1 MSQKKYIGLDIGSVS
16 VKAVLINERK
26 EILEHHYVRSHGQ
39 PVEIFLL
46 VLKDIFNRT
55 HIDDVDG
62 IAITGSGGKFV
73 SELMNIAFVNEVVAH
88 SKATTTLYPEVRTII
103 EIGGEDSK
111 LMLVEY
117 DAATR
122 QAKVSDFSMNTMC
135 AAGTGSFL
143 DQQATRLDIAIE
155 KEFGTLALKS
165 KNPPRIAGRCSVFAK
180 TDMIHLQQEGTP
192 VHDIVAGLCYAMARN
207 FKSNI
212 GKGKE
217 FSKPIV
223 FQGGVA
229 ANIGMVKAFEDVLE
243 LKPGE
248 LIIPK
253 YFNVMGAIG
262 SVFAIMDKEIQ
273 SPFRG
278 LKEVEEYLR
287 SRTAKPSNLEPLQAD
302 NYKIVDGVHSIS
314 GDQKIEA
321 YVGVDVGSISTN
333 IVVID
338 KQKNILARRYLMTAG
353 RPLEAVK
360 QGLYEVGL
368 EIGDKVIV
376 CGSGTTG
383 SGRYLTADF
392 IGADIAKNEI
402 TAHAT
407 AAANVN
413 KNVDT
418 IFEIG
423 GQDSKFIRL
432 ENGAIVDFAMNKVCA
447 AGTGS
452 FLEEQAEKLSV
463 SIKGEF
469 SKKALSSCCPSHL
482 GERCTVFMESDL
494 NHHQQ
499 RGTSKD
505 DLLAGLSYSVVLN
518 FINRVVEDR
527 KIGNT
532 IFFQGGVAA
541 NRGVKAAFEK
551 VTGKKVIVPPH
562 HDIMGAIG
570 SAIIALEERTWEKPK
585 FKGFDLRHKKYEL
598 SSFVCKDCSNIC
610 EIRQVNIEGE
620 NPLYYGSRC
629 GKFDDERS
637 LKKGKHL
644 PRLFRERKDALQNTY
659 KKNKPDKPTGKKIGI
674 PQVSTFH
681 DLYPMWKAFFIELGF
696 DVVIS
701 SDTNKDIIY
710 NGVEVITAE
719 TCFPIKVA
727 HGHVMDMLE
736 RDIDYLF
743 LPSVINLTHASSDFT
758 HSYACPYVQCIPY
771 LVRSAID
778 FKEKKFTVLSPVIH
792 FEYGTEHV
800 NRTLRQVAKSL
811 GKRGSDVEAAIAA
824 AHDALRTFN
833 ETLVKRGQEVLE
845 KLGEDEKAFVLVSR
859 SYNGCDT
866 GMNLGL
872 PEKLRDLGIL
882 TIPLDFLA
890 LNLEEVAQDYPNM
903 YWKTGQRFL
912 AAAKR
917 IARDKRLYPLY
928 ITNFGCGPDSFI
940 TKFFTRELAGKPCL
954 TIEIDEHSSDVGAI
968 TRCEAFIDS
977 LKNVKPVNDG
987 RKAREE
993 LPLRNVTGKKKRT
1006 IYIPYMCDHGRMIAS
1021 AMKANGVQAEAL
1033 PMADNQSIDIG
1044 RKFTSGKE
1052 CYPSILTTGDIVK
1065 KAMSPAF
1072 DPEASSFLMATASG
1086 PCRFGQYNK
1095 FHRMVLDELGFP
1107 DVPIYTMDQG
1117 ENYGEDTTSLGTHFR
1132 KLAWNGIMFVDLLQK
1147 LQRETRPYEI
1157 NKGEAD
1163 TVYEEYMKKAEVGLE
1178 KNQSLVEIAKGA
1190 RDAFAGIRIDRSKPR
1205 PLIGIIGET
1214 YVRCNEFANNFL
1226 ARNIERL
1233 GGEAFIP
1240 PFAEWINYIA
1250 YCRRESCL
1258 FEKDYKGFF
1267 GEFISDIVQRYDAFR
1282 LTNVFK
1288 GRIRHFLK
1296 DASIR
1301 ELIKKG
1307 KPYID
1312 DSYKGDPV
1320 LSIGKAIEYAEEG
1333 FDGIINVIPFHCMPG
1348 TVVNGVLEK
1357 FQKDYSGVPCLKLSF
1372 DGQEQTN
1379 EETRLEAFMHQAYQR
1394 MESRLNAR
1402 AYGTTRH
1409 RGGVSSSVPGHAH
1422 SGGKGWRDEHAK
1434 KEVFSE

>member
-1 MSQKKYIGLDIGSVS
+1 MSRKKYIGLDIGSVS
-16 VKAVLINERK
+16 VKAVLINEHK
-26 EILEHHYVRSHGQ
+26 EILEDHYVRSHGQ
-39 PVEIFLL
+39 PVETFLL
-46 VLKDIFNRT
+46 VLNDIFNRT
-55 HIDDVDG
+55 HIDDLDG
-62 IAITGSGGKFV
+62 IAITGSGGKLV
-73 SELMNIAFVNEVVAH
+73 SELMNIAFINEVVAH
-88 SKATTTLYPEVRTII
+88 SKAATTLYPDARTVI

-111 LMLVEY
+111 LMLIEH
-117 DAATR
+117 DATT
-122 QAKVSDFSMNTMC
+122 QKTKVSDFSMNTMC

-155 KEFGTLALKS
+155 KEFGELALKS

-217 FSKPIV
+217 FLKPIV

-229 ANIGMVKAFEDVLE
+229 ANAGMIKAFEDILE
-243 LKPGE
+243 LRQGE

-253 YFNVMGAIG
+253 HFNVMGAIG
-262 SVFAIMDKEIQ
+262 SVFTIIDKGIH

-278 LKEVEEYLR
+278 LKEIEEYLR
-287 SRTAKPSNLEPLQAD
+287 NRSAKASDLEPLRAD
-302 NYKIVDGVHSIS
+302 NYKIVDGIHSID
-314 GDQKIEA
+314 GNEKVEA
-321 YVGVDVGSISTN
+321 YVGIDVGSISTN

-338 KQKNILARRYLMTAG
+338 KHKNVLARRYLMTAG

-360 QGLYEVGL
+360 QGLYEAGL
-368 EIGDKVIV
+368 EVGDKVIV
-376 CGSGTTG
+376 CGAGTTG
-383 SGRYLTADF
+383 SGRYLTGDF
-392 IGADIAKNEI
+392 IGADIVKNEI

-407 AAANVN
+407 AAANVD

-469 SKKALSSCCPSHL
+469 SNRALSSCCPSHL

-494 NHHQQ
+494 NHYQQ
-499 RGTSKD
+499 RGTSKE

-527 KIGNT
+527 KIGDT

-551 VTGKKVIVPPH
+551 VTGKRIIVPPH

-570 SAIIALEERTWEKPK
+570 SALIAMEEKAWEKSR

-610 EIRQVNIEGE
+610 EIRKVTIDGE
-620 NPLYYGSRC
+620 DPLHYGSRC
-629 GKFDDERS
+629 GKFDDEKS

-644 PRLFRERKDALQNTY
+644 PRLFRERKDALLNTY
-659 KKNKPDKPTGKKIGI
+659 KRNKPEHPAGKKIGI
-674 PQVSTFH
+674 PQTSTFFH
-681 DLYPMWKAFFIELGF
+681 DFFPLWKAFFTELGF
-696 DVVIS
+696 DIVTS
-701 SDTNKDIIY
+701 CDTNKDIVY

-727 HGHVMDMLE
+727 HGHVIDILE

-743 LPSVINLTHASSDFT
+743 LPSIINLTHASAKFT
-758 HSYACPYVQCIPY
+758 HSYACPYVQCLPY
-771 LVRSAID
+771 LIRSAID
-778 FKEKKFTVLSPVIH
+778 FNDKNFTVLSPVIH
-792 FEYGTEHV
+792 FEYGDDHV
-800 NRTLRQVAKSL
+800 NKALRQLAKSL
-811 GKRGSDVEAAIAA
+811 GKTGAIVETAIKAAREAQSAFHTTLEARG
-824 AHDALRTFN
+824 
-833 ETLVKRGQEVLE
+833 KEVLE
-845 KLGEDEKAFVLVSR
+845 KLGENEKAFVLISR

-872 PEKLRDLGIL
+872 PEKLRDLGVL
-882 TIPLDFLA
+882 TIPLDFLT
-890 LNLEEVAQDYPNM
+890 LDLEEVAHDYPNM
-903 YWKTGQRFL
+903 YWKTGQRFV
-912 AAAKR
+912 AAAR
-917 IARDKRLYPLY
+917 FIAKDKRLYPLY

-940 TKFFTRELAGKPCL
+940 TKFFTKELAGKPCL

-977 LKNVKPVNDG
+977 LKNVKPG
-987 RKAREE
+987 SHGKKLSEE
-993 LPLRNVTGKKKRT
+993 IPIRVMAEKKRT

-1021 AMKANGVQAEAL
+1021 AMKANGVMAEAL
-1033 PMADNQSIDIG
+1033 PMANQQTIDIG

-1065 KAMSPAF
+1065 KAMSPDF
-1072 DPEASSFLMATASG
+1072 DPDASAFFMATASG

-1095 FHRMVLDELGFP
+1095 FHRMILDELGFP
-1107 DVPIYTMDQG
+1107 HVPIYTMDQG
-1117 ENYGEDTTSLGTHFR
+1117 ENYGEDTKNLGTHFR
-1132 KLAWNGIMFVDLLQK
+1132 KLAWNGIMYIDLLQK

-1157 NKGEAD
+1157 QKGETDAI
-1163 TVYEEYMKKAEVGLE
+1163 YEIFVKKAEIALE
-1178 KNQSLVEIAKGA
+1178 KNEDLLGFA
-1190 RDAFAGIRIDRSKPR
+1190 REASDAFAEIKVDRHKPR
-1205 PLIGIIGET
+1205 PLIGVIGET

-1226 ARNIERL
+1226 VRNIERL
-1233 GGEAFIP
+1233 GGEAFVP
-1240 PFAEWINYIA
+1240 PFSEWINYIA
-1250 YCRRESCL
+1250 HCRRESCL

-1267 GEFISDIVQRYDAFR
+1267 GEFISDIVQKHEARR

-1288 GRIRHFLK
+1288 GRVKRFLK
-1296 DASIR
+1296 DASIK

-1320 LSIGKAIEYAEEG
+1320 LSMGKAIEYAEEG

-1348 TVVNGVLEK
+1348 TVVNGVLER
-1357 FQKDYSGVPCLKLSF
+1357 FQKEFSGIPCLKLSF
-1372 DGQEQTN
+1372 DGQAQTN

-1394 MESRLNAR
+1394 MESRLHIQKH
-1402 AYGTTRH
+1402 TTGSQSRI
-1409 RGGVSSSVPGHAH
+1409 RPFASSHGQHENKEVEG
-1422 SGGKGWRDEHAK
+1422 RLK
-1434 KEVFSE
+1434 KEVFSK

>member
-1 MSQKKYIGLDIGSVS
+1 MSHKKYIGLDIGSVS
-16 VKAVLINERK
+16 IKAVLINERK
-26 EILEHHYVRSHGQ
+26 EILENHYVRSHGQ
-39 PVEIFLL
+39 PVETFLL
-46 VLKDIFNRT
+46 VLRDIFNRT
-55 HIDDVDG
+55 HIDDIDG
-62 IAITGSGGKFV
+62 IAITGSGGKLI

-88 SKATTTLYPEVRTII
+88 SQATTTLHPEVRTII

-111 LMLVEY
+111 LMLIEK
-117 DAATR
+117 DETT
-122 QAKVSDFSMNTMC
+122 QQTKVSDFSMNTMC

-143 DQQATRLDIAIE
+143 DQQATRLDVAIE
-155 KEFGTLALKS
+155 KEFGEMALKS

-217 FSKPIV
+217 FSKPVV

-229 ANIGMVKAFEDVLE
+229 ANIGMIKAFEDILE
-243 LKPGE
+243 LKQGE
-248 LIIPK
+248 LIIPE

-262 SVFAIMDKEIQ
+262 TVFTLMDKGIH

-278 LKEVEEYLR
+278 LKEVEEYLKNR
-287 SRTAKPSNLEPLQAD
+287 GAKASTLEPLQS
-302 NYKIVDGVHSIS
+302 NSYKIIDKVHPIA
-314 GDQKIEA
+314 GDEKIEA

-338 KQKNILARRYLMTAG
+338 KHKNVLARRYLMTAG

-360 QGLYEVGL
+360 QGLYEAGQEV
-368 EIGDKVIV
+368 GDKVIV
-376 CGSGTTG
+376 CGAGTTG
-383 SGRYLTADF
+383 SGRYLTGDF

-407 AAANVN
+407 AAAQVD

-463 SIKGEF
+463 SIKGDF
-469 SKKALSSCCPSHL
+469 SNRALSSCCPSHL

-527 KIGNT
+527 KIGST

-551 VTGKKVIVPPH
+551 VTGKTITVPPH

-570 SAIIALEERTWEKPK
+570 SAIIAMEERTWEKSR
-585 FKGFDLRHKKYEL
+585 FKGFDLRSKRYEL

-610 EIRQVNIEGE
+610 EIRKVTIDGE
-620 NPLYYGSRC
+620 NPLHYGSRC

-644 PRLFRERKDALQNTY
+644 PRLFRERKDALFNTY
-659 KKNKPDKPTGKKIGI
+659 KKNKPDHPIGEKIGI

-681 DLYPMWKAFFIELGF
+681 DLYPMWKAFFVELGF
-696 DVVIS
+696 DVVTS
-701 SDTNKDIIY
+701 CDTNKDVIY

-727 HGHVMDMLE
+727 HGHVIDMLD

-743 LPSVINLTHASSDFT
+743 LPSVINLTHSSPKLT

-771 LVRSAID
+771 LVRSGID
-778 FKEKKFTVLSPVIH
+778 FKEKTLTVLSPIFH
-792 FEYGTEHV
+792 FEYGAEYV
-800 NRTLRQVAKSL
+800 NKTLRQVAQNV
-811 GKRGSDVEAAIAA
+811 GKTGEVVETAIKM
-824 AHDALRTFN
+824 AHKAQQTFN
-833 ETLVKRGQEVLE
+833 ETLTTRGKEILE
-845 KLGEDEKAFVLVSR
+845 KLGENEKAFVMISR

-882 TIPLDFLA
+882 TIPLDFLT
-890 LNLEEVAQDYPNM
+890 LDIEEIANDYPNM
-903 YWKTGQRFL
+903 YWKTGQKFL
-912 AAAKR
+912 AAAR
-917 IARDKRLYPLY
+917 IIARDKRLYPLY

-940 TKFFTRELAGKPCL
+940 NKFFAKELAGKPCL

-977 LKNVKPVNDG
+977 LKNVKLSTERKKLRDDVPV
-987 RKAREE
+987 
-993 LPLRNVTGKKKRT
+993 RNLTEKKRT

-1021 AMKANGVQAEAL
+1021 SMKANGVLAEAL
-1033 PMADNQSIDIG
+1033 PMANKQSVDIG

-1065 KAMSPAF
+1065 KATSPDF
-1072 DPEASSFLMATASG
+1072 DPEASAFFMATASG

-1107 DVPIYTMDQG
+1107 HVPIYTMDQG
-1117 ENYGEDTTSLGTHFR
+1117 ENYGEDTRSLGTHFR
-1132 KLAWNGIMFVDLLQK
+1132 KLAWNGIMYIDLLQK
-1147 LQRETRPYEI
+1147 LQRETRPYEL
-1157 NKGEAD
+1157 KRGETD
-1163 TVYEEYMKKAEVGLE
+1163 NLYENCVRKAEVALE
-1178 KNQSLVEIAKGA
+1178 NRQSLTDHA
-1190 RDAFAGIRIDRSKPR
+1190 REANNAFAKIAVDRSKPR
-1205 PLIGIIGET
+1205 PLIGVIGET

-1233 GGEAFIP
+1233 GGEAYIS
-1240 PFAEWINYIA
+1240 PFSEWINYIA
-1250 YCRRESCL
+1250 HCRRESCL
-1258 FEKDYKGFF
+1258 FEKDYKGLLV
-1267 GEFISDIVQRYDAFR
+1267 EIISDIVQRYDAYK
-1282 LTNVFK
+1282 LTKIFK
-1288 GRIRHFLK
+1288 GKIRHFPHETPIK
-1296 DASIR
+1296 
-1301 ELIKKG
+1301 ELIRKG

-1320 LSIGKAIEYAEEG
+1320 LSMGKAIEYVEEG

-1348 TVVNGVLEK
+1348 TVVNGVLER
-1357 FQKDYSGVPCLKLSF
+1357 FQKDFYGTPCLKLSF

-1379 EETRLEAFMHQAYQR
+1379 EETRLEAFMHQAHQR
-1394 MESRLNAR
+1394 MEGRLNSKKS
-1402 AYGTTRH
+1402 GTRNH
-1409 RGGVSSSVPGHAH
+1409 RQKNKVSSGQLAVG
-1422 SGGKGWRDEHAK
+1422 R
-1434 KEVFSE
+1434 

>member
-1 MSQKKYIGLDIGSVS
+1 MNTTMPQKKYVGLDIGSVS
-16 VKAVLINERK
+16 VKAVLINDRK
-26 EILEHHYVRSHGQ
+26 EILEDHYVRSHGQ
-39 PVEIFLL
+39 PVETFLL
-46 VLKDIFNRT
+46 VLRDIFNRT
-55 HIDDVDG
+55 HIDDIDG
-62 IAITGSGGKFV
+62 IAITGTGGKFV
-73 SELMNIAFVNEVVAH
+73 SELMNITFVNEVVAH
-88 SKATTTLYPEVRTII
+88 SKATTTLHPEVRTII

-111 LMLVEY
+111 LMLIEHNES
-117 DAATR
+117 TG
-122 QAKVSDFSMNTMC
+122 QMKVSDFSMNTLC

-143 DQQATRLDIAIE
+143 DQQATRLGIAIE
-155 KEFGTLALKS
+155 KEFGDLALKS

-217 FSKPIV
+217 FFKPIV

-229 ANIGMVKAFEDVLE
+229 ANAGMVKAFEDILE
-243 LKPGE
+243 LKPSE
-248 LIIPK
+248 LVIPK
-253 YFNVMGAIG
+253 YFKVMGAVGAALTIL
-262 SVFAIMDKEIQ
+262 DKGIH
-273 SPFRG
+273 SPFLG
-278 LKEVEEYLR
+278 LKEIEEYLR
-287 SRTAKPSNLEPLQAD
+287 DRGAKSSSLEPLRGD
-302 NYKIVDGVHSIS
+302 NYKITDGIHSLA
-314 GDQKIEA
+314 GDEKVEA

-338 KQKNILARRYLMTAG
+338 KHKTVLSRRYLMTAG

-368 EIGDKVIV
+368 EVGDKVIV
-376 CGSGTTG
+376 CGAGTTG
-383 SGRYLTADF
+383 SGRYLTGDF

-407 AAANVN
+407 AAANVD

-469 SKKALSSCCPSHL
+469 SKRALSSCCPSHL

-551 VTGKKVIVPPH
+551 VTGKTVIVPPH

-570 SAIIALEERTWEKPK
+570 SAIIAMEERTWEKSK
-585 FKGFDLRHKKYEL
+585 FRGFDLRYKKYEL

-610 EIRQVNIEGE
+610 EIRKVSIEGE
-620 NPLYYGSRC
+620 NPLHYGSRC

-644 PRLFRERKDALQNTY
+644 PRLFRERKDALFHTY
-659 KKNKPDKPTGKKIGI
+659 KKNKPDKPIGKKIGI

-681 DLYPMWKAFFIELGF
+681 DFYPMWKAFFIELGF
-696 DVVIS
+696 DVVTS
-701 SDTNKDIIY
+701 SDTNKDIVY

-727 HGHVMDMLE
+727 HGHVIDLLD

-743 LPSVINLTHASSDFT
+743 LPSVINLTHASPRLT

-771 LVRSAID
+771 LVRAAIHFED
-778 FKEKKFTVLSPVIH
+778 KKFKVLSPVIH
-792 FEYGTEHV
+792 FEYGEDYFVKTLRKIAKDIGCTGDVVDTAIKSAREALETFQ
-800 NRTLRQVAKSL
+800 RTLEV
-811 GKRGSDVEAAIAA
+811 RGSEI
-824 AHDALRTFN
+824 
-833 ETLVKRGQEVLE
+833 LE
-845 KLGEDEKAFVLVSR
+845 KLGENEKAFVFISR

-872 PEKLRDLGIL
+872 PEKLRDLGIV
-882 TIPLDFLA
+882 TIPLDFLK
-890 LNLEEVAQDYPNM
+890 LDIEEVAKDYPNM

-912 AAAKR
+912 AAAR
-917 IARDKRLYPLY
+917 LIARDKRLYPLY

-940 TKFFTRELAGKPCL
+940 TKFFAKELAGKPCL

-977 LKNVKPVNDG
+977 LKNVKFSPESKKLREDAPIRALVG
-987 RKAREE
+987 ERKR
-993 LPLRNVTGKKKRT
+993 RT
-1006 IYIPYMCDHGRMIAS
+1006 IYIPYMCDHGRMIAAS
-1021 AMKANGVQAEAL
+1021 MRANGVLAEAL
-1033 PMADNQSIDIG
+1033 PMANKQSIDIG

-1052 CYPSILTTGDIVK
+1052 CYPAIVTTGDIVK
-1065 KAMSPAF
+1065 KALSPDF
-1072 DPEASSFLMATASG
+1072 DPEASAFFMATASG

-1095 FHRMVLDELGFP
+1095 FHRMVLDELGFTH
-1107 DVPIYTMDQG
+1107 VPLYTMDQG
-1117 ENYGEDTTSLGTHFR
+1117 ENYGEDTRSLGTHFR
-1132 KLAWNGIMFVDLLQK
+1132 KLAWNGIMYIDLLQK
-1147 LQRETRPYEI
+1147 MQREIRPYELQ
-1157 NKGEAD
+1157 KGETDAI
-1163 TVYEEYMKKAEVGLE
+1163 YENYVKKAEEGLE
-1178 KNQSLVEIAKGA
+1178 KHRNLIRFAEEA
-1190 RDAFAGIRIDRSKPR
+1190 RDAFAKIKIDRSKPR

-1226 ARNIERL
+1226 VRNIERL
-1233 GGEAFIP
+1233 GGEAFVP

-1250 YCRRESCL
+1250 YCRRESCM
-1258 FEKDYKGFF
+1258 FEKDYKGFL
-1267 GEFISDIVQRYDAFR
+1267 GEFISDIVQRYDAYR
-1282 LTNVFK
+1282 LTRVFK
-1288 GRIRHFLK
+1288 GRVRHFLK
-1296 DASIR
+1296 DASIKD
-1301 ELIKKG
+1301 LIKKG

-1320 LSIGKAIEYAEEG
+1320 LSMGKAIEYVEED

-1357 FQKDYSGVPCLKLSF
+1357 FQRQHGGMPCLKLSF

-1379 EETRLEAFMHQAYQR
+1379 EGTRLEAFMHQTYQR
-1394 MESRLNAR
+1394 MEGRLNTQK
-1402 AYGTTRH
+1402 YNMSSH
-1409 RGGVSSSVPGHAH
+1409 RQKDAESNRQLAAGR
-1422 SGGKGWRDEHAK
+1422 K
-1434 KEVFSE
+1434 

>member
-1 MSQKKYIGLDIGSVS
+1 MSRKKYIGLDIGSVS
-16 VKAVLINERK
+16 VKSVLINEHK
-26 EILEHHYVRSHGQ
+26 EILENHYIRTHGQ
-39 PVEIFLL
+39 TVETFLL
-46 VLKDIFNRT
+46 VLKEMFNRT
-55 HIDDVDG
+55 HIDDIDG
-62 IAITGSGGKFV
+62 IAITGTGGKMV

-88 SKATTTLYPEVRTII
+88 SKAATTLHPEARTII

-111 LMLVEY
+111 LMLIEQ
-117 DAATR
+117 DETTK
-122 QAKVSDFSMNTMC
+122 QIKVADFSMNTMC

-143 DQQATRLDIAIE
+143 DQQATRLGVSIE
-155 KEFGTLALKS
+155 NEFGELSLKS

-192 VHDIVAGLCYAMARN
+192 VYDIVAGLCYAMARN

-217 FSKPIV
+217 FTKPIV

-229 ANIGMVKAFEDVLE
+229 ANVGMVKAFLDTLE
-243 LKPGE
+243 LKPEE

-253 YFNVMGAIG
+253 YFKVMGALGAAFTI
-262 SVFAIMDKEIQ
+262 IDKELHT
-273 SPFRG
+273 PFRG

-287 SRTAKPSNLEPLQAD
+287 ERGAKTSNLEPLRAEH
-302 NYKIVDGVHSIS
+302 YHIVDGVHSIAE
-314 GDQKIEA
+314 GEKVEA

-338 KQKNILARRYLMTAG
+338 KDKNILSRRYLMTAG

-368 EIGDKVIV
+368 EVGDKVNV
-376 CGSGTTG
+376 CGAGTTG
-383 SGRYLTADF
+383 SGRYLTGDF

-407 AAANVN
+407 AAANVD

-469 SKKALSSCCPSHL
+469 SNRALSSCCPSHL

-570 SAIIALEERTWEKPK
+570 SAIIAMEEKTWDKSR
-585 FKGFDLRHKKYEL
+585 FKGFDLRHKRYDL

-610 EIRQVNIEGE
+610 EIRKVTIDGE
-620 NPLYYGSRC
+620 NPLHYGSRC
-629 GKFDDERS
+629 GKFDDERT
-637 LKKGKHL
+637 LKKGRHL
-644 PRLFRERKDALQNTY
+644 PRLFKERKDGLFNTY
-659 KKNKPDKPTGKKIGI
+659 KKNKPDHPAGKKVGI

-681 DLYPMWKAFFIELGF
+681 DFYPMWKAFFTELGF
-696 DVVIS
+696 EVVTS
-701 SDTNKDIIY
+701 SDTNKDIVY

-727 HGHVMDMLE
+727 HGHVIDMLE
-736 RDIDYLF
+736 KEIDYLF
-743 LPSVINLTHASSDFT
+743 LPSVINLSHASAKLS

-778 FKEKKFTVLSPVIH
+778 FTDRKFEVLSPVIH
-792 FEYGTEHV
+792 FEHGEESV
-800 NRTLRQVAKSL
+800 
-811 GKRGSDVEAAIAA
+811 
-824 AHDALRTFN
+824 N
-833 ETLVKRGQEVLE
+833 ETLRLMAKGLGKSGAVVAAAIKTANEALKTFNRNLEARGKEVLE
-845 KLGEDEKAFVLVSR
+845 KLGENEKAFVLISR

-872 PEKLRDLGIL
+872 PEKLRDLGVL
-882 TIPLDFLA
+882 TIPLDFLTLDIA
-890 LNLEEVAQDYPNM
+890 SVAHDYPNM
-903 YWKTGQRFL
+903 YWKTGQKFL
-912 AAAKR
+912 AAAKI
-917 IARDKRLYPLY
+917 IAKDKRLFPLY

-940 TKFFTRELAGKPCL
+940 TKFFIKELEGKPCL

-977 LKNVKPVNDG
+977 LKNVKLVNNGKLTRTDV
-987 RKAREE
+987 
-993 LPLRNVTGKKKRT
+993 PLRTLPAKKKRKL
-1006 IYIPYMCDHGRMIAS
+1006 YVPYMCDHGRMIAS
-1021 AMKANGVQAEAL
+1021 AMKANGVLAEAL
-1033 PMADNQSIDIG
+1033 PMANKQTVDVG

-1052 CYPSILTTGDIVK
+1052 CYPAILTTGDIVK
-1065 KAMSPAF
+1065 KALSPDF
-1072 DPEASSFLMATASG
+1072 DPEASAFLMATASG

-1095 FHRMVLDELGFP
+1095 FQRIVLDDLGFSN
-1107 DVPIYTMDQG
+1107 VPIYTMDQE
-1117 ENYGEDTTSLGTHFR
+1117 ENYNEDTKNLGTHFR
-1132 KLAWNGIMFVDLLQK
+1132 KLAWNGIVYIDLLQK
-1147 LQRETRPYEI
+1147 MQRETRPYEL
-1157 NKGEAD
+1157 NKGETDA
-1163 TVYEEYMKKAEVGLE
+1163 VYETFVQKAEAALE
-1178 KNQSLVEIAKGA
+1178 KNQGLVEPAREA
-1190 RDAFAGIRIDRSKPR
+1190 RDAFAKINVDRSKPR
-1205 PLIGIIGET
+1205 PLIGVIGET
-1214 YVRCNEFANNFL
+1214 YVRCNDYANNFL
-1226 ARNIERL
+1226 LSSIERL
-1233 GGEAFIP
+1233 GGEVFVP
-1240 PFAEWINYIA
+1240 PFGEWINYIA
-1250 YCRRESCL
+1250 HCRRESCRL
-1258 FEKDYKGFF
+1258 EKDYKGLL
-1267 GEFISDIVQRYDAFR
+1267 GEIISDVVQRYDAYK
-1282 LTNVFK
+1282 LTRIFK
-1288 GRIRHFLK
+1288 GRIKHFLK
-1296 DASIR
+1296 DASIKD
-1301 ELIKKG
+1301 LIKKG

-1320 LSIGKAIEYAEEG
+1320 LSMGKVVEYVEHG
-1333 FDGIINVIPFHCMPG
+1333 YDGIVNVIPFHCMPG
-1348 TVVNGVLEK
+1348 TVVNGVLER
-1357 FQKDYSGVPCLKLSF
+1357 FQKDYYGIPCLKLSF

-1394 MESRLNAR
+1394 MEGRLSSKKPNKSIRKPHGKANN
-1402 AYGTTRH
+1402 TRQMAASH
-1409 RGGVSSSVPGHAH
+1409 R
-1422 SGGKGWRDEHAK
+1422 
-1434 KEVFSE
+1434 

>member
-1 MSQKKYIGLDIGSVS
+1 MSQKKYVGLDIGSVS
-16 VKAVLINERK
+16 VKAVLVNEHK
-26 EILEHHYVRSHGQ
+26 EILENHYVRSHGQ
-39 PVEIFLL
+39 PIETFLL
-46 VLKDIFNRT
+46 VLRDIFNRT
-55 HIDDVDG
+55 HIDDIDG
-62 IAITGSGGKFV
+62 MAITGSGGKFA
-73 SELMNIAFVNEVVAH
+73 SELMNIAFINEVVAH
-88 SKATTTLYPEVRTII
+88 SKATTTLHPEVRTVI

-111 LMLVEY
+111 LMIIEQ
-117 DAATR
+117 DPST
-122 QAKVSDFSMNTMC
+122 QQTKVSDFSMNTMC

-143 DQQATRLDIAIE
+143 DQQATRLGIAIE
-155 KEFGTLALKS
+155 KEFGELALKS

-229 ANIGMVKAFEDVLE
+229 ANVGMIKAFEDTLE
-243 LKPGE
+243 IKPGE

-262 SVFAIMDKEIQ
+262 TVFTMIDKGID

-278 LKEVEEYLR
+278 LKEIEEYLR
-287 SRTAKPSNLEPLQAD
+287 NRSAKLSNLEPLRAD
-302 NYKIVDGVHSIS
+302 NYKIVEETHPIIENEKV
-314 GDQKIEA
+314 EA

-333 IVVID
+333 VVVID
-338 KQKNILARRYLMTAG
+338 RHKNVLSRRYLMTAG

-368 EIGDKVIV
+368 EVGDKVIV
-376 CGSGTTG
+376 CGAGTTG
-383 SGRYLTADF
+383 SGRYLTGDF

-407 AAANVN
+407 AAANVD

-423 GQDSKFIRL
+423 GQDSKFIHL
-432 ENGAIVDFAMNKVCA
+432 ENGAVVDFAMNKVCA

-469 SKKALSSCCPSHL
+469 SKRALSSCCPSHL

-499 RGTSKD
+499 HGTAKD

-527 KIGNT
+527 KIGDT

-551 VTGKKVIVPPH
+551 VTGKKIIVPPH

-570 SAIIALEERTWEKPK
+570 SAIIAMEERTWEKSR

-644 PRLFRERKDALQNTY
+644 PRLFRERKEALFNTY
-659 KKNKPDKPTGKKIGI
+659 KKNKPDRPIGKKIGI

-681 DLYPMWKAFFIELGF
+681 DLYPLWKAFFIELGF
-696 DVVIS
+696 EVVTS
-701 SDTNKDIIY
+701 SDTNKDIVY

-727 HGHVMDMLE
+727 HGHVIDMLD

-743 LPSVINLTHASSDFT
+743 LPSVVNLTHSSPRLT

-771 LVRSAID
+771 LVRSAVD
-778 FKEKKFTVLSPVIH
+778 FREKKFKVLSPVIH
-792 FEYGTEHV
+792 FEYGEEYV
-800 NRTLRQVAKSL
+800 NKTLRQIAKSI
-811 GKRGSDVEAAIAA
+811 GRTGEIVETAIKSARES
-824 AHDALRTFN
+824 LQTFN
-833 ETLVKRGQEVLE
+833 KTLEARGREVLE
-845 KLGEDEKAFVLVSR
+845 KLGENEKAFVLISR

-872 PEKLRDLGIL
+872 PEKLRDLGVM
-882 TIPLDFLA
+882 TIPLDFLT
-890 LNLEEVAQDYPNM
+890 LNLEEIAHDYPNM

-912 AAAKR
+912 AAAR
-917 IARDKRLYPLY
+917 VIARDKRLYPLY

-940 TKFFTRELAGKPCL
+940 TKFFTKELGGKPCL

-977 LKNVKPVNDG
+977 LKNVRPSTNG
-987 RKAREE
+987 RKLREE
-993 LPLRNVTGKKKRT
+993 IPIRTLQEKKRT
-1006 IYIPYMCDHGRMIAS
+1006 IYIPYMCDHGRMIAA
-1021 AMKANGVQAEAL
+1021 AMKAHGVLGEAL
-1033 PMADNQSIDIG
+1033 PMANKESIDVG

-1052 CYPSILTTGDIVK
+1052 CYPAILTTGDIVK
-1065 KAMSPAF
+1065 KALSPDF
-1072 DPEASSFLMATASG
+1072 DPEASAFLMATASG

-1095 FHRMVLDELGFP
+1095 FHRMVLDELGFTN
-1107 DVPIYTMDQG
+1107 VPIYTMDQG
-1117 ENYGEDTTSLGTHFR
+1117 ENYGEDTESLGTHFR
-1132 KLAWNGIMFVDLLQK
+1132 KMAWNGIMYIDLLQK
-1147 LQRETRPYEI
+1147 LQRETRPYELH
-1157 NKGEAD
+1157 KGETDAL
-1163 TVYEEYMKKAEVGLE
+1163 YEKYVRKAEAALE
-1178 KNQSLVEIAKGA
+1178 RYQSLVVPA
-1190 RDAFAGIRIDRSKPR
+1190 REASDAFARVKVDRSKPR
-1205 PLIGIIGET
+1205 PLIGVIGET

-1226 ARNIERL
+1226 ARHIERL

-1250 YCRRESCL
+1250 HCRRESCL
-1258 FEKDYKGFF
+1258 FEKDYKGFL
-1267 GEFISDIVQRYDAFR
+1267 GEFISDIVQRYDAHK
-1282 LTNVFK
+1282 LMKVFK

-1296 DASIR
+1296 DASIK
-1301 ELIKKG
+1301 ELIRKG

-1320 LSIGKAIEYAEEG
+1320 LSMGKAVEYVTEG
-1333 FDGIINVIPFHCMPG
+1333 FDGIVNVIPFHCMPG
-1348 TVVNGVLEK
+1348 TVVNGVLER
-1357 FQKDYSGVPCLKLSF
+1357 FQKEYNGMPCLKLSF
-1372 DGQEQTN
+1372 DGQERTN

-1394 MESRLNAR
+1394 MEGRLHSKKHGKVSRR
-1402 AYGTTRH
+1402 QTDS
-1409 RGGVSSSVPGHAH
+1409 VSSRQLAAGR
-1422 SGGKGWRDEHAK
+1422 K
-1434 KEVFSE
+1434 

>member
-1 MSQKKYIGLDIGSVS
+1 MGSVNKIMSQKKYIGLDIGSVS
-16 VKAVLINERK
+16 VKAVLINEHK
-26 EILEHHYVRSHGQ
+26 EILENHYVRSHGQ
-39 PVEIFLL
+39 PVETFLL
-46 VLKDIFNRT
+46 VLKDMFNRT
-55 HIDDVDG
+55 HIDDIDG

-73 SELMNIAFVNEVVAH
+73 SQLMNIAFINEVVAH
-88 SKATTTLYPEVRTII
+88 STAATTLYPEIRTII

-111 LMLVEY
+111 LMLVEK
-117 DAATR
+117 DETTG
-122 QAKVSDFSMNTMC
+122 QTKVSDFSMNTMC

-155 KEFGTLALKS
+155 KEFGNLALKS

-217 FSKPIV
+217 FHKPIV

-229 ANIGMVKAFEDVLE
+229 ANIGMIKAFEDTLE
-243 LKPGE
+243 LKSGE

-262 SVFAIMDKEIQ
+262 AAFSIIDKGIHT
-273 SPFRG
+273 PFRG
-278 LKEVEEYLR
+278 LKEIEEYLR
-287 SRTAKPSNLEPLQAD
+287 NRSAKPSDLEPLKCD
-302 NYKIVDGVHSIS
+302 NYKVIEAIHPLGGNEKV
-314 GDQKIEA
+314 EA

-338 KQKNILARRYLMTAG
+338 KNKNVLARRYLMTAG

-368 EIGDKVIV
+368 EVGDKVNV
-376 CGSGTTG
+376 CGAGTTG
-383 SGRYLTADF
+383 SGRYLTGDF

-407 AAANVN
+407 AAANVD

-432 ENGAIVDFAMNKVCA
+432 VNGAIVDFAMNKVCA

-452 FLEEQAEKLSV
+452 FLEEQAEKLNV

-499 RGTSKD
+499 RGTSKE

-527 KIGNT
+527 PIGNT

-551 VTGKKVIVPPH
+551 VTGKKIIVPPH

-570 SAIIALEERTWEKPK
+570 SAIISMEERTWEKSK
-585 FKGFDLRHKKYEL
+585 FKGFDLRNKRYEL
-598 SSFVCKDCSNIC
+598 TSFVCKDCSNIC

-629 GKFDDERS
+629 GKFDDDRS

-644 PRLFRERKDALQNTY
+644 PRLFRERKDALINTY
-659 KKNKPDKPTGKKIGI
+659 KKTKPENPAGKTIGI
-674 PQVSTFH
+674 PQVSSFYH
-681 DLYPMWKAFFIELGF
+681 DLFPMWKAFFVELGF
-696 DVVIS
+696 DIVTS
-701 SDTNKDIIY
+701 GDTNKDTVY
-710 NGVEVITAE
+710 HGVEVITAE

-727 HGHVMDMLE
+727 HGHVIDMLE
-736 RDIDYLF
+736 RNIDYLF
-743 LPSVINLTHASSDFT
+743 LPSVINLTHSNTKFT
-758 HSYACPYVQCIPY
+758 HSYACPYVQCLPY
-771 LVRSAID
+771 LVKAAID
-778 FKEKKFTVLSPVIH
+778 FKDKNFTVLSPVIH
-792 FEYGTEHV
+792 FEYGEEYV
-800 NRTLRQVAKSL
+800 NKTLRELAREVGKSGDIVEKAIRSAHESLQNFNNTLQVR
-811 GKRGSDVEAAIAA
+811 GKEILD
-824 AHDALRTFN
+824 
-833 ETLVKRGQEVLE
+833 
-845 KLGEDEKAFVLVSR
+845 KLGENEKAFVLISR

-882 TIPLDFLA
+882 TIPLDYLKLDLDEIA
-890 LNLEEVAQDYPNM
+890 HDYPNM

-912 AAAKR
+912 AAAR
-917 IARDKRLYPLY
+917 VIAKDKRLYPLY

-940 TKFFTRELAGKPCL
+940 TKFFNKELCGKPCL

-977 LKNVKPVNDG
+977 LKNVRPNSDSKKVRHDVPF
-987 RKAREE
+987 RELTE
-993 LPLRNVTGKKKRT
+993 RKKRI
-1006 IYIPYMCDHGRMIAS
+1006 IYIPYMCDHGRMIAA
-1021 AMKANGVQAEAL
+1021 AMRANGVSAESL
-1033 PMADNQSIDIG
+1033 PMANKESVDIG

-1052 CYPSILTTGDIVK
+1052 CYPAILTTGDIVK
-1065 KAMSPAF
+1065 KAMSPDF
-1072 DPEASSFLMATASG
+1072 DPEASAFFMATASG

-1095 FHRMVLDELGFP
+1095 FHRLVLDEIGFP
-1107 DVPIYTMDQG
+1107 NVPIHTLDQE
-1117 ENYGEDTTSLGTHFR
+1117 ENYGEDTKKLGTRFL
-1132 KLAWNGIMFVDLLQK
+1132 KLSWKGIMYIDLLQK
-1147 LQRETRPYEI
+1147 MQRETRPYEI
-1157 NKGEAD
+1157 HKGETDAI
-1163 TVYEEYMKKAEVGLE
+1163 YEDFVKKAEDALE
-1178 KNQSLVEIAKGA
+1178 KHLDLVEFAGKA
-1190 RDAFAGIRIDRSKPR
+1190 ADAFLKVKVDRSKPR
-1205 PLIGIIGET
+1205 PLIGVIGET

-1226 ARNIERL
+1226 VKSIEKL
-1233 GGEAFIP
+1233 GGEAFVP
-1240 PFAEWINYIA
+1240 PFSEWINYIA
-1250 YCRRESCL
+1250 HCRREACR
-1258 FEKDYKGFF
+1258 FEKDYKGYF
-1267 GEFISDIVQRYDAFR
+1267 GEIISDIVQRYDAYR
-1282 LTNVFK
+1282 LTRVFK
-1288 GRIRHFLK
+1288 GKVRRFLK
-1296 DASIR
+1296 DASIK
-1301 ELIKKG
+1301 ELIRKG

-1312 DSYKGDPV
+1312 DSYRGDPV
-1320 LSIGKAIEYAEEG
+1320 LSMGKAVEYVEEG

-1348 TVVNGVLEK
+1348 TVVNGVLER
-1357 FQKDYSGVPCLKLSF
+1357 FIKDRENIPCLKLSF

-1394 MESRLNAR
+1394 MESHMNSHAPKGHKIPLVKKTRTLITSAR
-1402 AYGTTRH
+1402 
-1409 RGGVSSSVPGHAH
+1409 
-1422 SGGKGWRDEHAK
+1422 
-1434 KEVFSE
+1434 

>member
-26 EILEHHYVRSHGQ
+26 EIQESHYVRSHGQ
-39 PVEIFLL
+39 PVETFLM
-46 VLKDIFNRT
+46 VLRDIFNRT
-55 HIDDVDG
+55 PIDDIDG
-62 IAITGSGGKFV
+62 IAITGSGGKLI
-73 SELMNIAFVNEVVAH
+73 SELMNIAFINEVVAH
-88 SKATTTLYPEVRTII
+88 SQATTTLYPEVRTII

-111 LMLVEY
+111 LMLIEK
-117 DAATR
+117 DEAT
-122 QAKVSDFSMNTMC
+122 QHIKVSDFSMNTMC

-143 DQQATRLDIAIE
+143 DQQATRLGIAIE
-155 KEFGTLALKS
+155 KEFGELALKS

-217 FSKPIV
+217 FFKPIV

-229 ANIGMVKAFEDVLE
+229 ANVGMIKAFEDILE

-262 SVFAIMDKEIQ
+262 AVFTIIAKGIH

-287 SRTAKPSNLEPLQAD
+287 NRSAKASNLEPLQSD
-302 NYKIVDGVHSIS
+302 NYEIVEKTHPITGNEKV
-314 GDQKIEA
+314 EA

-333 IVVID
+333 VVVID
-338 KQKNILARRYLMTAG
+338 KHKNVLARRYLMTAG

-376 CGSGTTG
+376 CGAGTTG
-383 SGRYLTADF
+383 SGRYLTGDF

-407 AAANVN
+407 AAANVD

-463 SIKGEF
+463 NIKGEF
-469 SKKALSSCCPSHL
+469 SKRALSSCCPSHL

-518 FINRVVEDR
+518 FINRVVEGR
-527 KIGNT
+527 SIGNT

-551 VTGKKVIVPPH
+551 VTGKKIIVPPH

-570 SAIIALEERTWEKPK
+570 AAIIAMEERNWEKSR
-585 FKGFDLRHKKYEL
+585 FKGFDLRHKRYVL

-610 EIRQVNIEGE
+610 EIRKVTIDGE
-620 NPLYYGSRC
+620 NPLHYGSRC

-637 LKKGKHL
+637 FKKGKHL
-644 PRLFRERKDALQNTY
+644 PRLFRERKDALFNTY
-659 KKNKPDKPTGKKIGI
+659 KKNKPDQPIGKKIGI

-681 DLYPMWKAFFIELGF
+681 DLYPMWKAFFTELGF
-696 DVVIS
+696 EIVTS

-710 NGVEVITAE
+710 NGVEAITAE

-727 HGHVMDMLE
+727 HGHVIDMLD

-743 LPSVINLTHASSDFT
+743 LPSVVNLTHSSPRLT

-778 FKEKKFTVLSPVIH
+778 FKERKFTVLSPVIH
-792 FEYGTEHV
+792 FEYGEAYV
-800 NRTLRQVAKSL
+800 NNTLRQIAKSI
-811 GKRGSDVEAAIAA
+811 GRRGEIVETAIKS
-824 AHDALRTFN
+824 AHEALQTFN
-833 ETLVKRGQEVLE
+833 KTLEARGKEILETL
-845 KLGEDEKAFVLVSR
+845 GENEKAFVLISR

-882 TIPLDFLA
+882 TIPMDFLK
-890 LNLEEVAQDYPNM
+890 LDIEEVAHDYPNM
-903 YWKTGQRFL
+903 YWKTGQKFL
-912 AAAKR
+912 AAAR
-917 IARDKRLYPLY
+917 VIARDKRLYPLY

-940 TKFFTRELAGKPCL
+940 IKFFTRELAGKPCL

-977 LKNVKPVNDG
+977 LKNVKPATDR
-987 RKAREE
+987 RK
-993 LPLRNVTGKKKRT
+993 LRDDVPVRKLTEKKRRT
-1006 IYIPYMCDHGRMIAS
+1006 IYIPYMCDHGRMIAAS
-1021 AMKANGVQAEAL
+1021 MRANGVLAEAL
-1033 PMADNQSIDIG
+1033 PMADKQSIDIG

-1052 CYPSILTTGDIVK
+1052 CYPAILTTGDIVK
-1065 KAMSPAF
+1065 KAMSPDF
-1072 DPEASSFLMATASG
+1072 DPEASAFFMATASG

-1095 FHRMVLDELGFP
+1095 FHRMVLDELGFSH
-1107 DVPIYTMDQG
+1107 VPIYTMDQG
-1117 ENYGEDTTSLGTHFR
+1117 ENYDEDTKSLGTHFR
-1132 KLAWNGIMFVDLLQK
+1132 KLAWNGIMYIDLLQK
-1147 LQRETRPYEI
+1147 LQRETRPYELH
-1157 NKGEAD
+1157 KGETD
-1163 TVYEEYMKKAEVGLE
+1163 SLYESYVKKAEIALE
-1178 KNQSLVEIAKGA
+1178 KHQNLVDLA
-1190 RDAFAGIRIDRSKPR
+1190 REANIAFANIKVDRSKPR
-1205 PLIGIIGET
+1205 PLIGVIGET

-1226 ARNIERL
+1226 ARHIEQL
-1233 GGEAFIP
+1233 GGEVFIP
-1240 PFAEWINYIA
+1240 PFSEWINYIA
-1250 YCRRESCL
+1250 HCRRESCL

-1267 GEFISDIVQRYDAFR
+1267 GELISDIVQRYDAYK
-1282 LTNVFK
+1282 LTKVFK
-1288 GRIRHFLK
+1288 GRIRLFLK
-1296 DASIR
+1296 DAPIK

-1312 DSYKGDPV
+1312 DSYKVDTV
-1320 LSIGKAIEYAEEG
+1320 LSMGKAVEYVEEG
-1333 FDGIINVIPFHCMPG
+1333 FDGIVNVIPFHCMPG

-1357 FQKDYSGVPCLKLSF
+1357 FQKDFYGIPCLKLSF

-1394 MESRLNAR
+1394 MEGRVNSKKHGTISRR
-1402 AYGTTRH
+1402 Q
-1409 RGGVSSSVPGHAH
+1409 
-1422 SGGKGWRDEHAK
+1422 KDEVNSRQLA
-1434 KEVFSE
+1434 VGN

>member
-16 VKAVLINERK
+16 IKAVLINERK
-26 EILEHHYVRSHGQ
+26 EILENHYVRSHGQ
-39 PVEIFLL
+39 PVETFLL
-46 VLKDIFNRT
+46 VLRDIFNRT
-55 HIDDVDG
+55 HIDDIDG
-62 IAITGSGGKFV
+62 IAITGSGGKLV
-73 SELMNIAFVNEVVAH
+73 SELMNIAFINEVVAH
-88 SKATTTLYPEVRTII
+88 SQATTTLYPEVRTII

-111 LMLVEY
+111 LMLIEKNE
-117 DAATR
+117 TT
-122 QAKVSDFSMNTMC
+122 QQMKVSDFSMNTMC

-155 KEFGTLALKS
+155 KEFGELALKS

-217 FSKPIV
+217 FSRPIV

-229 ANIGMVKAFEDVLE
+229 ANIGMIKAFEDILE

-248 LIIPK
+248 LMIPK

-262 SVFAIMDKEIQ
+262 TVFTLMDKGIH

-287 SRTAKPSNLEPLQAD
+287 NRGAKASSLEPLQSD
-302 NYKIVDGVHSIS
+302 NYKIVEKTHSIV
-314 GDQKIEA
+314 GEEKIEA

-338 KQKNILARRYLMTAG
+338 KHKNVLARRYLMTAG

-360 QGLYEVGL
+360 QGLYEAGL
-368 EIGDKVIV
+368 EVGDKVIV
-376 CGSGTTG
+376 CGAGTTG
-383 SGRYLTADF
+383 SGRYLTGDF

-407 AAANVN
+407 AAANVD

-469 SKKALSSCCPSHL
+469 SKRALSSCCPSHL

-527 KIGNT
+527 KIGNS

-551 VTGKKVIVPPH
+551 VTGKTVIVPPH

-570 SAIIALEERTWEKPK
+570 SAIIAMEERTWEKSR
-585 FKGFDLRHKKYEL
+585 FKGFDLRHKRYEL

-610 EIRQVNIEGE
+610 EIRKVTIDGE
-620 NPLYYGSRC
+620 NPLHYGSRC
-629 GKFDDERS
+629 GKFDDERT

-644 PRLFRERKDALQNTY
+644 PRLFRERKDALFNTY
-659 KKNKPDKPTGKKIGI
+659 KKNKPDQPIGKKIGI
-674 PQVSTFH
+674 PQVSTFY
-681 DLYPMWKAFFIELGF
+681 DLYPMWKAFFTELGF
-696 DVVIS
+696 EVITS

-727 HGHVMDMLE
+727 HGHVIDMAD

-743 LPSVINLTHASSDFT
+743 LPSVINLTHSSPKLT

-778 FKEKKFTVLSPVIH
+778 FKGKKFTVLSPVIH
-792 FEYGTEHV
+792 FEYGEEYV
-800 NRTLRQVAKSL
+800 NKTLRQIAKSI
-811 GKRGSDVEAAIAA
+811 GRTGEIVEAAIKS
-824 AHDALRTFN
+824 AHASQQNFTK
-833 ETLVKRGQEVLE
+833 TLEARGRDILE
-845 KLGEDEKAFVLVSR
+845 KLGENEKAFVLISR

-882 TIPLDFLA
+882 TIPLDFLK
-890 LNLEEVAQDYPNM
+890 LDIEEVAHDYPNM
-903 YWKTGQRFL
+903 YWKTGQKFL
-912 AAAKR
+912 AAAR
-917 IARDKRLYPLY
+917 IISRDKRLYPLY

-940 TKFFTRELAGKPCL
+940 SKFFVKELAGKPCL

-977 LKNVKPVNDG
+977 LKNVKPFYHG
-987 RKAREE
+987 KK
-993 LPLRNVTGKKKRT
+993 LRDDVPIRVLAEKKKRT
-1006 IYIPYMCDHGRMIAS
+1006 IYIPYMCDHGRMIAAS
-1021 AMKANGVQAEAL
+1021 MRANGVLAEAL
-1033 PMADNQSIDIG
+1033 PMANKETVDVG

-1052 CYPSILTTGDIVK
+1052 CYPAILTTGDIVK
-1065 KAMSPAF
+1065 KAMSPDF
-1072 DPEASSFLMATASG
+1072 DPEASAFFMATASG

-1095 FHRMVLDELGFP
+1095 FQRMVLDELGLP
-1107 DVPIYTMDQG
+1107 HVPIYTMDQG
-1117 ENYGEDTTSLGTHFR
+1117 ENYDEDTKNLGNNFR
-1132 KLAWNGIMFVDLLQK
+1132 KLAWNGIMYTDLLQK
-1147 LQRETRPYEI
+1147 LQRETRPYELH
-1157 NKGEAD
+1157 KGETD
-1163 TVYEEYMKKAEVGLE
+1163 SLYEKHVKKAEIALE
-1178 KNQSLVEIAKGA
+1178 KHLSLVELA
-1190 RDAFAGIRIDRSKPR
+1190 REANSAFAKIQVDRSKPR
-1205 PLIGIIGET
+1205 PLIGVIGET

-1226 ARNIERL
+1226 AKSIERL

-1240 PFAEWINYIA
+1240 PFSEWINYIA
-1250 YCRRESCL
+1250 HCRRESCR
-1258 FEKDYKGFF
+1258 FEKDYKGLF
-1267 GEFISDIVQRYDAFR
+1267 GELISDVVQRYDAHK
-1282 LTNVFK
+1282 LTKVFK

-1296 DASIR
+1296 DAPIKG
-1301 ELIKKG
+1301 LIKKG

-1320 LSIGKAIEYAEEG
+1320 LSMGKAIEYVEEG
-1333 FDGIINVIPFHCMPG
+1333 FDGLINVIPFHCMPG
-1348 TVVNGVLEK
+1348 TVVNGVLER
-1357 FQKDYSGVPCLKLSF
+1357 FQKDFYGMPCLKLSF
-1372 DGQEQTN
+1372 DGQEQSN

-1394 MESRLNAR
+1394 MEGRLNSKKH
-1402 AYGTTRH
+1402 GTVSH
-1409 RGGVSSSVPGHAH
+1409 RQKDKVSSRQLAA
-1422 SGGKGWRDEHAK
+1422 GKR
-1434 KEVFSE
+1434 

>member
-1 MSQKKYIGLDIGSVS
+1 MSRKKYIGLDIGSVS

-26 EILEHHYVRSHGQ
+26 EILEDHYIRSHGQ
-39 PVEIFLL
+39 PVETFLL
-46 VLKDIFNRT
+46 VLKDIFNRI
-55 HIDDVDG
+55 HIDDLDG
-62 IAITGSGGKFV
+62 IAITGTGGKFV

-88 SKATTTLYPEVRTII
+88 SKATTTLCPEARTII

-111 LMLVEY
+111 LMLIEH
-117 DAATR
+117 DAAT
-122 QAKVSDFSMNTMC
+122 QQMKVSDFSMNTMC

-143 DQQATRLDIAIE
+143 DQQATRLGIAIE
-155 KEFGTLALKS
+155 KEFGTLALQS

-229 ANIGMVKAFEDVLE
+229 ANAGMVKAFEDILE
-243 LKPGE
+243 LKPEE

-253 YFNVMGAIG
+253 YFKVMGAIG
-262 SVFAIMDKEIQ
+262 TVFTIMDKGIH

-287 SRTAKPSNLEPLQAD
+287 TRSAKTSNLAPLQSD
-302 NYKIVDGVHSIS
+302 NYTIVQETHPIT
-314 GDQKIEA
+314 GDEKIEA
-321 YVGVDVGSISTN
+321 YVGIDVGSISTN

-338 KQKNILARRYLMTAG
+338 TQKNVLARRYLMTAG

-368 EIGDKVIV
+368 EVGDKVIV
-376 CGSGTTG
+376 CGAGTTG
-383 SGRYLTADF
+383 SGRYLTGDF
-392 IGADIAKNEI
+392 IGADIVKNEI

-407 AAANVN
+407 AAAHVD

-423 GQDSKFIRL
+423 GQDSKFIQL

-463 SIKGEF
+463 NIKAEF
-469 SKKALSSCCPSHL
+469 SKQALSSCCPSHL

-499 RGTSKD
+499 RGTEKD

-527 KIGNT
+527 KIGDT

-551 VTGKKVIVPPH
+551 VTGKKVTVPPH

-570 SAIIALEERTWEKPK
+570 SAVLAMEEKTWEKSR
-585 FKGFDLRHKKYEL
+585 FRGFDLRHKRYEL

-610 EIRQVNIEGE
+610 EIRKVTIEGE
-620 NPLYYGSRC
+620 NPLHYGSRC

-637 LKKGKHL
+637 LKKGRHL
-644 PRLFRERKDALQNTY
+644 PRLFRERKEALLNSY
-659 KKNKPDKPTGKKIGI
+659 KNNKPDHPIGKKIGI
-674 PQVSTFH
+674 PQASSLFH
-681 DLYPMWKAFFIELGF
+681 DFFPLWKAFFIELGF
-696 DVVIS
+696 DVITS
-701 SDTNKDIIY
+701 SDTNKDIVY

-727 HGHVMDMLE
+727 HGHVIDILD

-743 LPSVINLTHASSDFT
+743 LPSIINLSHASEKFT
-758 HSYACPYVQCIPY
+758 HSFACPYVQCIPY
-771 LVRSAID
+771 LVRSAIN
-778 FKEKKFTVLSPVIH
+778 FKEKNFKVLSPIIR
-792 FEYGTEHV
+792 FEYGEEYLKG
-800 NRTLRQVAKSL
+800 TLRQIAKDL
-811 GKRGSDVEAAIAA
+811 GKTGKVVTSAIRTALEAQDAFHATLEMRG
-824 AHDALRTFN
+824 
-833 ETLVKRGQEVLE
+833 KEVLE
-845 KLGEDEKAFVLVSR
+845 TLGENDKAFVLISR

-872 PEKLRDLGIL
+872 PEKLRDLGVI
-882 TIPLDFLA
+882 TIPLDFLT
-890 LNLEEVAQDYPNM
+890 LNLEEIVHDYSNM

-912 AAAKR
+912 AAAR
-917 IARDKRLYPLY
+917 LIARDKRLYPLY

-940 TKFFTRELAGKPCL
+940 TKFFTKELSGKPCL

-977 LKNVKPVNDG
+977 LKNVKSDYG
-987 RKAREE
+987 REKTHEE
-993 LPLRNVTGKKKRT
+993 TPSWNVTEKKKRVL
-1006 IYIPYMCDHGRMIAS
+1006 YIPYMCDHGKMIAAS
-1021 AMKANGVQAEAL
+1021 MNANGVKAEAL
-1033 PMADNQSIDIG
+1033 PMADTESITIG
-1044 RKFTSGKE
+1044 RRFTSGKE
-1052 CYPSILTTGDIVK
+1052 CYPAILTTGDIVK
-1065 KAMSPAF
+1065 KALSPDF
-1072 DPEASSFLMATASG
+1072 DPEASAFFMATASG

-1095 FHRMVLDELGFP
+1095 FHRMVLDELGFSK
-1107 DVPIYTMDQG
+1107 VSIYTMDQG
-1117 ENYGEDTTSLGTHFR
+1117 ENYGEDTKRLGTHFR
-1132 KLAWNGIMFVDLLQK
+1132 KLAWNGIMYIDLLQK
-1147 LQRETRPYEI
+1147 LQREIRPYEVTS
-1157 NKGEAD
+1157 GDAD
-1163 TVYEEYMKKAEVGLE
+1163 AVYEDYVKKAEMTLEKHGDLVGLARE
-1178 KNQSLVEIAKGA
+1178 A
-1190 RDAFAGIRIDRSKPR
+1190 RDAFSNIKVDRSKPR

-1226 ARNIERL
+1226 VRNIERL
-1233 GGEAFIP
+1233 GGEAFVP
-1240 PFAEWINYIA
+1240 PFSEWINYIA
-1250 YCRRESCL
+1250 HCRRETCL
-1258 FEKDYKGFF
+1258 FEKNYKGFF
-1267 GEFISDIVQRYDAFR
+1267 GEFISDIVQRHDANR
-1282 LTNVFK
+1282 LINVFK
-1288 GRIRHFLK
+1288 GSVRHFLK
-1296 DASIR
+1296 DASIK

-1320 LSIGKAIEYAEEG
+1320 LSMGKAVEYVENG
-1333 FDGIINVIPFHCMPG
+1333 FDGIINVLPFHCMPG
-1348 TVVNGVLEK
+1348 TVVNGVLERL
-1357 FQKDYSGVPCLKLSF
+1357 QKEHGGIPCLKLSF
-1372 DGQEQTN
+1372 DGQEQSN

-1394 MESRLNAR
+1394 MESRLRLKKQRPSAKNRIA
-1402 AYGTTRH
+1402 
-1409 RGGVSSSVPGHAH
+1409 SISPFHA
-1422 SGGKGWRDEHAK
+1422 SGKDKEVKTAPK
-1434 KEVFSE
+1434 KKVFSE

>member
-1 MSQKKYIGLDIGSVS
+1 MEKVSKTMSQKKYIGLDIGSVS
-16 VKAVLINERK
+16 VKAVLINECK
-26 EILEHHYVRSHGQ
+26 EILENHYVRSHGQ
-39 PVEIFLL
+39 PVETFLL
-46 VLKDIFNRT
+46 VLRDIFNRT
-55 HIDDVDG
+55 HVDDIDG
-62 IAITGSGGKFV
+62 IAITGSGGKLI
-73 SELMNIAFVNEVVAH
+73 SELMNIAFINEVVAH
-88 SKATTTLYPEVRTII
+88 SQAATTLYPEVRTIM

-111 LMLVEY
+111 LMLIEK
-117 DAATR
+117 DTST
-122 QAKVSDFSMNTMC
+122 QHTKVSDFSMNTMC

-143 DQQATRLDIAIE
+143 DQQATRLGIAIE
-155 KEFGTLALKS
+155 KEFGELALKS

-217 FSKPIV
+217 FFKPIV

-229 ANIGMVKAFEDVLE
+229 ANIGMIKAFEDILE
-243 LKPGE
+243 LKQGD

-253 YFNVMGAIG
+253 YFNVMG
-262 SVFAIMDKEIQ
+262 SVGAVFTLMDKGIH

-287 SRTAKPSNLEPLQAD
+287 NRGAKASNLESLHSD
-302 NYKIVDGVHSIS
+302 NYKIVEKTQPIV
-314 GDQKIEA
+314 GDEKIEA

-338 KQKNILARRYLMTAG
+338 KQKNVLARRYLMTAG

-360 QGLYEVGL
+360 QGLYEAGIEV
-368 EIGDKVIV
+368 GDKVII
-376 CGSGTTG
+376 CGAGTTG
-383 SGRYLTADF
+383 SGRYLTGDF

-407 AAANVN
+407 AAANVD

-469 SKKALSSCCPSHL
+469 SKRALSSCCPSQL

-551 VTGKKVIVPPH
+551 VTEKKIVVPPH

-570 SAIIALEERTWEKPK
+570 SAIIAMEEKTWEKSR
-585 FKGFDLRHKKYEL
+585 FKGFDLRHKRYEL

-610 EIRQVNIEGE
+610 EIRKVTIDGE
-620 NPLYYGSRC
+620 NPLHYGSRC
-629 GKFDDERS
+629 GKFDDEMS

-644 PRLFRERKDALQNTY
+644 PRLFRERKDALFNTY
-659 KKNKPDKPTGKKIGI
+659 KKNKPDQPTGKKIGI

-681 DLYPMWKAFFIELGF
+681 ELYPMWKAFFIELGF
-696 DVVIS
+696 EIVTS

-727 HGHVMDMLE
+727 HGHVIDMLD

-743 LPSVINLTHASSDFT
+743 LPSVVNLTHSSPRLT

-778 FKEKKFTVLSPVIH
+778 FKEKKFNVLSPVVH
-792 FEYGTEHV
+792 LEYGDAYV
-800 NRTLRQVAKSL
+800 DKTLRLIAKSI
-811 GKRGSDVEAAIAA
+811 GRTGSIVETAIKSARE
-824 AHDALRTFN
+824 ALQTFN
-833 ETLVKRGQEVLE
+833 TTLEARGREILE
-845 KLGEDEKAFVLVSR
+845 KLGENEKAFVLISR

-872 PEKLRDLGIL
+872 PEKLKDLGVM
-882 TIPLDFLA
+882 TIPLDFLS
-890 LNLEEVAQDYPNM
+890 LDIEGVSHDYPNM
-903 YWKTGQRFL
+903 YWKTGQKFL
-912 AAAKR
+912 AAAR
-917 IARDKRLYPLY
+917 LIGRDKRLYPLY

-940 TKFFTRELAGKPCL
+940 HKFFVKELSGKPCL

-977 LKNVKPVNDG
+977 LKNVKSVPDRKKLRDDVPV
-987 RKAREE
+987 
-993 LPLRNVTGKKKRT
+993 RNLKEKRKRT
-1006 IYIPYMCDHGRMIAS
+1006 IYIPYMCDHGRMIAA
-1021 AMKANGVQAEAL
+1021 AMRANGVLAEAL
-1033 PMADNQSIDIG
+1033 PMANKQSIDIG

-1052 CYPSILTTGDIVK
+1052 CYPAILTTGDIVK
-1065 KAMSPAF
+1065 KAMSPDFAPDTSAF
-1072 DPEASSFLMATASG
+1072 FMATASG

-1107 DVPIYTMDQG
+1107 HVPIYTMDQG
-1117 ENYGEDTTSLGTHFR
+1117 ENYGEDTKSLGTHFR
-1132 KLAWNGIMFVDLLQK
+1132 KLAWNGIMYIDLLQK
-1147 LQRETRPYEI
+1147 LQRETRPYEVH
-1157 NKGEAD
+1157 KGETD
-1163 TVYEEYMKKAEVGLE
+1163 TLYETFVKKAEIAIE
-1178 KNQSLVEIAKGA
+1178 NQQSLVKFA
-1190 RDAFAGIRIDRSKPR
+1190 REANIAFAKVSMDRSTPR

-1226 ARNIERL
+1226 AKNIERL
-1233 GGEAFIP
+1233 GGEVFIP
-1240 PFAEWINYIA
+1240 PFSEWINYIA
-1250 YCRRESCL
+1250 HCRRESCL
-1258 FEKDYKGFF
+1258 FEKDYKGLF
-1267 GEFISDIVQRYDAFR
+1267 GEIISDIVQRYDAHK
-1282 LTNVFK
+1282 LTKMFK

-1296 DASIR
+1296 DASIK

-1320 LSIGKAIEYAEEG
+1320 LSMGKAVEYVEEG
-1333 FDGIINVIPFHCMPG
+1333 FDGIVNIIPFHCMPG
-1348 TVVNGVLEK
+1348 TVVNGVLER
-1357 FQKDYSGVPCLKLSF
+1357 FQKDFYGMPCLKLSF

-1394 MESRLNAR
+1394 MEGRSNSKK
-1402 AYGTTRH
+1402 H
-1409 RGGVSSSVPGHAH
+1409 RTVNRKQKETIN
-1422 SGGKGWRDEHAK
+1422 SGPLAVGRG
-1434 KEVFSE
+1434 

>member
-1 MSQKKYIGLDIGSVS
+1 MSRKKYIGLDIGSVS
-16 VKAVLINERK
+16 VKAVLINEHK
-26 EILEHHYVRSHGQ
+26 EILEDHYIRSHGQ
-39 PVEIFLL
+39 PVETFLL
-46 VLKDIFNRT
+46 VLKDLFNRT
-55 HIDDVDG
+55 HIDDIDG
-62 IAITGSGGKFV
+62 MAITGSGGKLV
-73 SELMNIAFVNEVVAH
+73 SELMNIAFINEVVAH
-88 SKATTTLYPEVRTII
+88 SKAATTLHPEVRTIV

-111 LMLVEY
+111 LMLIER
-117 DAATR
+117 DPTT
-122 QAKVSDFSMNTMC
+122 QQTKVSDFSMNTMC

-143 DQQATRLDIAIE
+143 DQQATRLGIAIE
-155 KEFGTLALKS
+155 KEFGELALKS

-217 FSKPIV
+217 FFRPIV
-223 FQGGVA
+223 LQGGVA
-229 ANIGMVKAFEDVLE
+229 ANVGMVKAFEDILE
-243 LKPGE
+243 VKLGE

-253 YFNVMGAIG
+253 YFKVMGAIG
-262 SVFAIMDKEIQ
+262 AVFTIMDKGIH

-278 LKEVEEYLR
+278 LKEIEEYLR
-287 SRTAKPSNLEPLQAD
+287 DRSAKASNLEPLRTD
-302 NYKIVDGVHSIS
+302 NYKIIDGLHPVI
-314 GDQKIEA
+314 GDEKIEA

-333 IVVID
+333 VVVID
-338 KQKNILARRYLMTAG
+338 KHKNVLSRRYLMTAG

-368 EIGDKVIV
+368 EIGDKVVI
-376 CGSGTTG
+376 CGAGTTG
-383 SGRYLTADF
+383 SGRYLTGDF

-407 AAANVN
+407 AAACVD

-452 FLEEQAEKLSV
+452 FLEEQAEKLSI
-463 SIKGEF
+463 SIKSEF
-469 SKKALSSCCPSHL
+469 SKRALSSCCPSHL

-551 VTGKKVIVPPH
+551 VTGKKIIVPPH

-570 SAIIALEERTWEKPK
+570 SAIIAMEEKTWGKSR
-585 FKGFDLRHKKYEL
+585 FKGFDLRHKRYEL

-610 EIRQVNIEGE
+610 EIRKVSIEGE
-620 NPLYYGSRC
+620 NPLHYGSRC

-644 PRLFRERKDALQNTY
+644 PRLFRERKEALFNTY
-659 KKNKPDKPTGKKIGI
+659 KKNKPDQPIGKKIGI

-681 DLYPMWKAFFIELGF
+681 DFYPMWKAFFIELGF
-696 DVVIS
+696 DVMTS
-701 SDTNKDIIY
+701 SDTNKDIVY

-727 HGHVMDMLE
+727 HGHVMDLLD

-743 LPSVINLTHASSDFT
+743 LPSVINLTHASSKLT

-771 LVRSAID
+771 LVCSAID
-778 FKEKKFTVLSPVIH
+778 FREKSFKVLSPIIH
-792 FEYGTEHV
+792 FEYGEDYV
-800 NRTLRQVAKSL
+800 NKTLRQMARSIGRT
-811 GKRGSDVEAAIAA
+811 GKVIEASIKA
-824 AHDALRTFN
+824 AHEAQQAFN
-833 ETLVKRGQEVLE
+833 KTLEARGKEILE
-845 KLGEDEKAFVLVSR
+845 KLGENEKAFVLISR

-872 PEKLRDLGIL
+872 PEKLRDLGIM
-882 TIPLDFLA
+882 TIPLDFLK
-890 LNLEEVAQDYPNM
+890 LDLEDIAHDYPNM
-903 YWKTGQRFL
+903 YWKTGQKFL
-912 AAAKR
+912 AAAR
-917 IARDKRLYPLY
+917 LIAKDKRLYPLY

-940 TKFFTRELAGKPCL
+940 TKFFTKELEGKPCL

-977 LKNVKPVNDG
+977 LKNVKPVHNG
-987 RKAREE
+987 KRLRETIPVE
-993 LPLRNVTGKKKRT
+993 GFIEKKKRT
-1006 IYIPYMCDHGRMIAS
+1006 IYIPYMCDHGRMIAAS
-1021 AMKANGVQAEAL
+1021 MKANGVLAEAL
-1033 PMADNQSIDIG
+1033 PMANRQSVDIG

-1052 CYPSILTTGDIVK
+1052 CYPAILTTGDIVK
-1065 KAMSPAF
+1065 KALNPDF
-1072 DPEASSFLMATASG
+1072 DPESSAFFMATASG
-1086 PCRFGQYNK
+1086 PCRFGQYNT
-1095 FHRMVLDELGFP
+1095 FHRMVLNELGFHN
-1107 DVPIYTMDQG
+1107 VPIYTMDQG
-1117 ENYGEDTTSLGTHFR
+1117 ENYGEDTKKLGTHFR
-1132 KLAWNGIMFVDLLQK
+1132 KLAWNGIMYIDLLQK
-1147 LQRETRPYEI
+1147 LQRETRPYEV
-1157 NKGEAD
+1157 NKGETD
-1163 TVYEEYMKKAEVGLE
+1163 VLYENYVKKSETALE
-1178 KNQSLVEIAKGA
+1178 KHLDIIEISREACK
-1190 RDAFAGIRIDRSKPR
+1190 AFTNIKVDRSKPR
-1205 PLIGIIGET
+1205 PLIGVIGET

-1250 YCRRESCL
+1250 HCRRENCL
-1258 FEKDYKGFF
+1258 SEKNYKGFL
-1267 GEFISDIVQRYDAFR
+1267 GEFISDIVQRYDAYR
-1282 LTNVFK
+1282 LTQVFK

-1296 DASIR
+1296 DTSIK

-1320 LSIGKAIEYAEEG
+1320 LSMGKAIEYFEEG
-1333 FDGIINVIPFHCMPG
+1333 FDGIVNVIPFHCMPG

-1357 FQKDYSGVPCLKLSF
+1357 FQRDFNGLPCLKLSF

-1379 EETRLEAFMHQAYQR
+1379 GETRLEAFIHQAYQR
-1394 MESRLNAR
+1394 MESKLNSKK
-1402 AYGTTRH
+1402 YGKVSH
-1409 RGGVSSSVPGHAH
+1409 RQKKPLVAFHSQGKDKERKKVS
-1422 SGGKGWRDEHAK
+1422 K

>member
-16 VKAVLINERK
+16 VKAVLINENK
-26 EILEHHYVRSHGQ
+26 EILENHYVRSHGQ
-39 PVEIFLL
+39 PVETLIL
-46 VLKDIFNRT
+46 VLRDMFNRT
-55 HIDDVDG
+55 HIDDIDG
-62 IAITGSGGKFV
+62 IAITGSGGKLV
-73 SELMNIAFVNEVVAH
+73 SELMSIALVNEVVAH
-88 SKATTTLYPEVRTII
+88 SNAAAILHPDAHTII

-111 LMLVEY
+111 LMLIEY
-117 DAATR
+117 DETTG
-122 QAKVSDFSMNTMC
+122 QTKVSDFSMNTLC

-143 DQQATRLDIAIE
+143 DQQATRLGIAIE
-155 KEFGTLALKS
+155 KEFGELALKS

-217 FSKPIV
+217 FNKPIV

-229 ANIGMVKAFEDVLE
+229 ANTGMVKAFEDILE

-262 SVFAIMDKEIQ
+262 SVFTIIDKNIQ

-278 LKEVEEYLR
+278 LKEIEEYLR
-287 SRTAKPSNLEPLQAD
+287 NRSAKASNLEPLRCD
-302 NYKIVDGVHSIS
+302 NYKIVDGIHSIV
-314 GDQKIEA
+314 GNEKIEV

-338 KQKNILARRYLMTAG
+338 KHKNVLARRYLMTAG

-368 EIGDKVIV
+368 EVGDKVIV
-376 CGSGTTG
+376 CGAGTTG
-383 SGRYLTADF
+383 SGRYLTGDF

-407 AAANVN
+407 AAVNVD

-423 GQDSKFIRL
+423 GQDSKYIRL
-432 ENGAIVDFAMNKVCA
+432 ENGAVVDFAMNKVCA

-469 SKKALSSCCPSHL
+469 SKRALSSCCPSHL

-499 RGTSKD
+499 HGTSKE

-551 VTGKKVIVPPH
+551 VTDKKIIVPPQ

-570 SAIIALEERTWEKPK
+570 SAIIAMEERAWEKSK
-585 FKGFDLRHKKYEL
+585 FKGFDLRHKRYEL
-598 SSFVCKDCSNIC
+598 ASFVCKDCSNIC

-620 NPLYYGSRC
+620 NPLHYGSRC
-629 GKFDDERS
+629 GKFDDERL
-637 LKKGKHL
+637 LKKGRHL
-644 PRLFRERKDALQNTY
+644 PRLFKERKDALFNTF
-659 KKNKPDKPTGKKIGI
+659 KKNKPDNPVGKTVGI
-674 PQVSTFH
+674 PQVSTFY
-681 DLYPMWKAFFIELGF
+681 DFYPMWKAFFIELGF
-696 DVVIS
+696 DVVTS
-701 SDTNKDIIY
+701 SDTNKDIVY
-710 NGVEVITAE
+710 NGLEIITAE

-727 HGHVMDMLE
+727 HGHVVDMLE

-743 LPSVINLTHASSDFT
+743 LPSVINLTHVSQKLT
-758 HSYACPYVQCIPY
+758 HSYACPYIQCIPY
-771 LVRSAID
+771 LVRSAVD
-778 FKEKKFTVLSPVIH
+778 FDDRRFKVLSPVIH
-792 FEYGTEHV
+792 FEYGEEHV
-800 NRTLRQVAKSL
+800 NKTLRQIAKS
-811 GKRGSDVEAAIAA
+811 VERTGDIVENAIKA
-824 AHDALRTFN
+824 AHEAHQTFSKTLIARGEEAL
-833 ETLVKRGQEVLE
+833 G
-845 KLGEDEKAFVLVSR
+845 KLGENEKAFVLISR

-882 TIPLDFLA
+882 TIPLDFLK
-890 LNLEEVAQDYPNM
+890 LNIEEVANDYPNM

-912 AAAKR
+912 AAAR
-917 IARDKRLYPLY
+917 MISRDKRLYPLY

-940 TKFFTRELAGKPCL
+940 MKFFNKELSGKPCL

-977 LKNVKPVNDG
+977 LKNVKPISEVKKLRDDVPLHELKE
-987 RKAREE
+987 RKR
-993 LPLRNVTGKKKRT
+993 RT
-1006 IYIPYMCDHGRMIAS
+1006 IYIPYMCDHGRMIAAS
-1021 AMKANGVQAEAL
+1021 MRANDVLAEAL
-1033 PMADNQSIDIG
+1033 PMANKQSVDVG
-1044 RKFTSGKE
+1044 RRFTSGKE
-1052 CYPSILTTGDIVK
+1052 CYPAILTTGDIVK
-1065 KAMSPAF
+1065 KALSPNF
-1072 DPEASSFLMATASG
+1072 DSEASAFFMATASG

-1095 FHRMVLDELGFP
+1095 FHRLVLDELGFNN
-1107 DVPIYTMDQG
+1107 VPIYTMDQG
-1117 ENYGEDTTSLGTHFR
+1117 ENYGEDTDKLGTHFR
-1132 KLAWNGIMFVDLLQK
+1132 KRAWNGIMYVDLLQK

-1163 TVYEEYMKKAEVGLE
+1163 HLYESFVKKAEAALE
-1178 KNQSLVEIAKGA
+1178 KHQSLVGLAMEAGV
-1190 RDAFAGIRIDRSKPR
+1190 AFSKVKVDRSKPR
-1205 PLIGIIGET
+1205 PLIGVIGET
-1214 YVRCNEFANNFL
+1214 YVRCNEYANNFL

-1240 PFAEWINYIA
+1240 PFSEWINYIA
-1250 YCRRESCL
+1250 HCRREACV
-1258 FEKDYKGFF
+1258 FEKDYKGFL
-1267 GEFISDIVQRYDAFR
+1267 GEFISDIVQRYDAYK
-1282 LTNVFK
+1282 LTRVFK

-1296 DASIR
+1296 DASIK
-1301 ELIKKG
+1301 ELIRKG

-1320 LSIGKAIEYAEEG
+1320 LSMGKAIEYAEEG
-1333 FDGIINVIPFHCMPG
+1333 FDGIVNVIPFHCMPG
-1348 TVVNGVLEK
+1348 TVVNGVLER
-1357 FQKDYSGVPCLKLSF
+1357 FQKDYDGVPCLKLSF

-1394 MESRLNAR
+1394 MESRLNSR
-1402 AYGTTRH
+1402 PTRSHRTNSGTRH
-1409 RGGVSSSVPGHAH
+1409 
-1422 SGGKGWRDEHAK
+1422 KTL
-1434 KEVFSE
+1434 VFSARM

>member
-1 MSQKKYIGLDIGSVS
+1 MESVNKTMSQKKYIGLDIGSVS

-26 EILEHHYVRSHGQ
+26 EILENHYVRSHGQ
-39 PVEIFLL
+39 PVETFLL
-46 VLKDIFNRT
+46 VLRDIFNRT
-55 HIDDVDG
+55 HIDNIDG
-62 IAITGSGGKFV
+62 IAITGSGGKLI
-73 SELMNIAFVNEVVAH
+73 SELMNIAFINEVVAH
-88 SKATTTLYPEVRTII
+88 SQAATTLHPEVRTII

-111 LMLVEY
+111 LMLIEK
-117 DAATR
+117 DEATH
-122 QAKVSDFSMNTMC
+122 QIKVSDFSMNTMC

-143 DQQATRLDIAIE
+143 DQQATRLGIAIE
-155 KEFGTLALKS
+155 KEFGELALKS

-217 FSKPIV
+217 FFKPII

-229 ANIGMVKAFEDVLE
+229 ANVGMIKAFEDILE

-262 SVFAIMDKEIQ
+262 TVFTIMDKGIH

-287 SRTAKPSNLEPLQAD
+287 NRSAKASSLEPLQSD
-302 NYKIVDGVHSIS
+302 SYKIVEKTHPIAGSE
-314 GDQKIEA
+314 KIEA

-338 KQKNILARRYLMTAG
+338 KHKNVLARRYLMTAG

-360 QGLYEVGL
+360 QGLYEAGL
-368 EIGDKVIV
+368 EVGDKVIV
-376 CGSGTTG
+376 CGAGTTG
-383 SGRYLTADF
+383 SGRYLTGDF

-407 AAANVN
+407 AAANVD

-469 SKKALSSCCPSHL
+469 SKRALSSCCPSHL

-551 VTGKKVIVPPH
+551 VTGKKIIVPPH

-570 SAIIALEERTWEKPK
+570 SAIIAMEERAWEKSR
-585 FKGFDLRHKKYEL
+585 FKGFDLRHKRYEL

-610 EIRQVNIEGE
+610 EIRKVTIDGE
-620 NPLYYGSRC
+620 NPLHYGSRC
-629 GKFDDERS
+629 GKFDDERT

-644 PRLFRERKDALQNTY
+644 PRLFRERKEALFNTY
-659 KKNKPDKPTGKKIGI
+659 KKNKPGQPTGKKVGI

-681 DLYPMWKAFFIELGF
+681 NLYPMWKAFFTELGF
-696 DVVIS
+696 EVVTS

-710 NGVEVITAE
+710 NGAEVITAE

-727 HGHVMDMLE
+727 HGHVADMLD
-736 RDIDYLF
+736 RDLDYLF
-743 LPSVINLTHASSDFT
+743 LPSVINLTHSSPRLT

-778 FKEKKFTVLSPVIH
+778 FKEKRFKVLSPAIH
-792 FEYGTEHV
+792 FEYGEEYV
-800 NRTLRQVAKSL
+800 NKTLRQLASSM
-811 GKRGSDVEAAIAA
+811 GKTGEIVENAIQSARGAQQTFHKTLEA
-824 AHDALRTFN
+824 
-833 ETLVKRGQEVLE
+833 RGKEILE
-845 KLGEDEKAFVLVSR
+845 KLGENEKAFVMISR

-872 PEKLRDLGIL
+872 PEKLRDLGVM
-882 TIPLDFLA
+882 TIPLDFLK
-890 LNLEEVAQDYPNM
+890 LDIEEVAHDYPNM
-903 YWKTGQRFL
+903 YWKTGQKFL
-912 AAAKR
+912 AAAR
-917 IARDKRLYPLY
+917 IIARDKRLYPLY

-940 TKFFTRELAGKPCL
+940 TKFFTKELAGKPCL

-977 LKNVKPVNDG
+977 LKNVKPVPE
-987 RKAREE
+987 KKK
-993 LPLRNVTGKKKRT
+993 LRDDVPVRNLTEKRKRT
-1006 IYIPYMCDHGRMIAS
+1006 IYIPYMCDHGRMIAAS
-1021 AMKANGVQAEAL
+1021 MRANGVLAEAL
-1033 PMADNQSIDIG
+1033 PMANKQSIDVG

-1052 CYPSILTTGDIVK
+1052 CYPAILTTGDIVK
-1065 KAMSPAF
+1065 KAMSPDF
-1072 DPEASSFLMATASG
+1072 DPEASAFFMATASG

-1107 DVPIYTMDQG
+1107 HVPIYTMDQG
-1117 ENYGEDTTSLGTHFR
+1117 ENYGEDTKSMGTHFR
-1132 KLAWNGIMFVDLLQK
+1132 KLAWNGIMYIDLLQK
-1147 LQRETRPYEI
+1147 LQRETRPYECH
-1157 NKGEAD
+1157 KGETDAL
-1163 TVYEEYMKKAEVGLE
+1163 YENFVKEAEVALE
-1178 KNQSLVEIAKGA
+1178 KHQDLVPLAREANIAFSKVKA
-1190 RDAFAGIRIDRSKPR
+1190 DRSKPR
-1205 PLIGIIGET
+1205 PLIGVIGET

-1240 PFAEWINYIA
+1240 PFSEWINYIA
-1250 YCRRESCL
+1250 HCRRESCL
-1258 FEKDYKGFF
+1258 FEKDYKGLF
-1267 GEFISDIVQRYDAFR
+1267 GELISDIVQRYDAYK
-1282 LTNVFK
+1282 LTKVFK
-1288 GRIRHFLK
+1288 GKIRHFLK
-1296 DASIR
+1296 DAPIK

-1320 LSIGKAIEYAEEG
+1320 LSMGKAIEYVEEG

-1348 TVVNGVLEK
+1348 TVVNGMLEK
-1357 FQKDYSGVPCLKLSF
+1357 FQKDFYGMPCLKLSF

-1394 MESRLNAR
+1394 MEGKLQSKKH
-1402 AYGTTRH
+1402 GTTSHRQTDEISNRH
-1409 RGGVSSSVPGHAH
+1409 LAV
-1422 SGGKGWRDEHAK
+1422 GKG
-1434 KEVFSE
+1434 